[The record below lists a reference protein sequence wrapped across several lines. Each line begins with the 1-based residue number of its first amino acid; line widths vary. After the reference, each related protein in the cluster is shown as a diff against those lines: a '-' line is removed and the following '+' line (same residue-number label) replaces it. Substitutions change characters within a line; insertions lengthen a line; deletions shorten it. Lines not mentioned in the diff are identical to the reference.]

1 MRSVPPETT
10 TAVAVTVEGEPD
22 DDDALLTEPGRSGIR
37 WRRAVTPLVIVI
49 MWQVGAS
56 AGLLDEKTFSSPWQ
70 VVDTFWTLV
79 ENGTVPR
86 NLAISLAR
94 IGIGLVLGGSA
105 GVVLGLL
112 SGLFRL
118 GEDLIDAPLQMIR
131 TMPVLALIPLFILW
145 FGIGELPKVLIIAI
159 GAFFPLYLNTMAG
172 TRNVDN
178 KLLEAGK
185 TLGLS
190 RWGQI
195 PHVII
200 PGALPNVL
208 VGLRTSFGVA
218 VIALVV
224 SEQINASS
232 GIGYLMTQAQQ
243 FFETNIIF
251 VGLVIYAA
259 LGLAGD
265 LIVRTIERRALS
277 WRNAFAGS

>member
-1 MRSVPPETT
+1 MRSAPPETT
-10 TAVAVTVEGEPD
+10 TAVAVKAEGEP
-22 DDDALLTEPGRSGIR
+22 DDDALLTEPGRRGIR

-70 VVDTFWTLV
+70 VLDTFWTLA
-79 ENGTVPR
+79 ENGTLPR
-86 NLAISLAR
+86 NLAISLVR
-94 IGIGLVLGGSA
+94 IGIGLVLGGST

-145 FGIGELPKVLIIAI
+145 FGIGELPKVLIIAL

-178 KLLEAGK
+178 RLLEAGK

-190 RWGQI
+190 RWSQI

-200 PGALPNVL
+200 PGALPNML

-251 VGLVIYAA
+251 VGLIIYAA

-265 LIVRTIERRALS
+265 LIVRAIERRALS